1 MDYNKYVFHKLHK
14 MPQVGRDP
22 RERLLALCGG
32 LLPGSWIILITL
44 MQIDRVPA
52 LSLDEAEVEEDEAA
66 PDIEGI
72 KELVRSEVPKQHCEA
87 GN

>member
-1 MDYNKYVFHKLHK
+1 MLEYQFEQSARRLKHVYETAMKESQEPGMDYNKYVFHKLHK

-44 MQIDRVPA
+44 M
-52 LSLDEAEVEEDEAA
+52 
-66 PDIEGI
+66 
-72 KELVRSEVPKQHCEA
+72 
-87 GN
+87 